1 MPHVRV
7 TASISAHTAAPDGGE
22 AAPSSDSGRNGGGG
36 RAGAVLG
43 AGSSGGG
50 VGGVVV
56 MQSALAV
63 HTQSAPSLL
72 RTHSDPFRVMG
83 EEKKVLLMPTKK
95 KKLALLFLDY
105 C

>member
-1 MPHVRV
+1 M
-7 TASISAHTAAPDGGE
+7 TAGETAAEDGLEPCWEPG
-22 AAPSSDSGRNGGGG
+22 AP
-36 RAGAVLG
+36 
-43 AGSSGGG
+43 GGG